1 MERNRAVMIGFLDE
15 IRNNENPISYKRK
28 NINTIAK
35 LFLVIVLGTFFKY
48 LDFR

>member
-1 MERNRAVMIGFLDE
+1 MIGFLDE

-28 NINTIAK
+28 NINTIAI
-35 LFLVIVLGTFFKY
+35 LFLVIVLGTFLKY